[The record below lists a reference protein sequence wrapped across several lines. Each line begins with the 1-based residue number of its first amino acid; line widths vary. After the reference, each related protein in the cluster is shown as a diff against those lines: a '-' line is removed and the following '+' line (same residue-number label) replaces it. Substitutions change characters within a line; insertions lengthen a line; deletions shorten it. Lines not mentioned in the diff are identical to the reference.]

1 MKRLFLV
8 VVLFAG
14 FAGASSVHAQ
24 RSDILP
30 PARRA
35 ASLEK
40 AAKLLEQPVV
50 PAVLPTI
57 KNPFAP
63 PDFDRVDPVEEPP
76 VAGVAPRAR
85 TAREVLE
92 MIAASINPTG
102 TMFMR
107 EEPILVFSN
116 GHRRVGDRIT
126 ASVDGVQ
133 YSVII
138 SGIDRTSYTL
148 RLNNEQISRPIKPGS
163 QK

>member
-1 MKRLFLV
+1 MKLLSLFVIFL
-8 VVLFAG
+8 AG
-14 FAGASSVHAQ
+14 LAAAPVYAQ

-30 PARRA
+30 PVRRA

-40 AAKLLEQPVV
+40 AARLLEQPVV
-50 PAVLPTI
+50 PAILPTI

-63 PDFDRVDPVEEPP
+63 PDFDRIDPVEAPV

-107 EEPILVFSN
+107 EEPILVFAS

-133 YSVII
+133 YTVTI

-148 RLNNEQISRPIKPGS
+148 RLNNEQISRPIEPGS
-163 QK
+163 KQ